1 MQFGMLCYWKTH
13 ALKNYQENIPFV
25 WNVLSLELI
34 VFGIFKKEKKIIP
47 ILYVLKFKSIYGK
60 PYNQMSS
67 RLVNLSFKTDKANMI
82 QERCSL
88 QVLNATQNSNV

>member
-34 VFGIFKKEKKIIP
+34 VFGIFKKEKKNHSYS
-47 ILYVLKFKSIYGK
+47 LCSEVQVHLW
-60 PYNQMSS
+60 
-67 RLVNLSFKTDKANMI
+67 KA
-82 QERCSL
+82 L
-88 QVLNATQNSNV
+88 